1 MKQLL
6 ITIAAVVLVGC
17 GPSMSIHE
25 AASNGNIEVVKQ
37 HLDAGVDVNAYDD
50 EGITPLSYAAIK
62 GHKNIVELLIGNGA
76 DVNAVSSRGLPPIM
90 FAKNQPEIKRLL
102 IKNGAKRINGKA
114 DYDLRMAAFYGRL
127 EQAKQA
133 IDNGANVDS
142 KNELSGETPLHRA
155 ARGKYYE
162 IVKLLI
168 SNDADVNAMSP
179 NGSTPLHY
187 AVNSASKELGQ
198 IANEI
203 SKQSTNNNIS
213 GKQIVE
219 LLIAGGADLRIKN
232 NNGMTALDL
241 ADGQIE
247 DLLRKH
253 SGIPLSIHG
262 AARSGNIEA
271 VKQQLIDGEDVNVK
285 DKNDRTALHW
295 AKTKNIAKLLISKGA
310 DVNFKCVDGDTPL
323 RLAALYGHTEVAE
336 LLVAKGANVNIKDDS
351 GSSLLHFGAKN
362 NRPRLVELLLKAGAD
377 VYAKDTY
384 GRTPVHNA
392 AASANK
398 EILKLFIT
406 KDVDLN
412 VKDEGSRTALDYAI
426 INNKTNTAALLRKY
440 NAKHGTIHSAA
451 FVGEVEAVKE
461 FLTAGIDVNA
471 KDDVNIQTPLHRAAG
486 QGHNEIVELLI
497 AKGAD
502 VNATN
507 KYGSTPLHRAA
518 GQGRKGIS
526 ELLIVEGADMNSKDE
541 REYTPLHYAAS
552 EGHKVIAELL
562 IANGADINPKNDN
575 DKTPLDRAMLNHI
588 NADLVRKRT
597 ETATLLRKHGGMTSK
612 ELSSTPQKGNKPNK
626 IAIEEAVLVGN
637 VEALK
642 EYLINDSEVNF
653 SDKDGWTLLHFAA
666 YGGHNEIIEL
676 LIEKGANLNE
686 ESIKGKTPI
695 DLAKGNIKKDTAEL
709 LRKHG
714 AKTGAELKAEGK

>member
-1 MKQLL
+1 MKHIL
-6 ITIAAVVLVGC
+6 ITTIAAVVLVGC
-17 GPSMSIHE
+17 GESQRTSSQNTERNAGSI
-25 AASNGNIEVVKQ
+25 KQ
-37 HLDAGVDVNAYDD
+37 TKS
-50 EGITPLSYAAIK
+50 I
-62 GHKNIVELLIGNGA
+62 
-76 DVNAVSSRGLPPIM
+76 
-90 FAKNQPEIKRLL
+90 NQQ
-102 IKNGAKRINGKA
+102 A

-133 IDNGANVDS
+133 LDNGANVDS

-168 SNDADVNAMSP
+168 SNGADVNAMSP
-179 NGSTPLHY
+179 NGSTPIHY

-198 IANEI
+198 LANEI
-203 SKQSTNNNIS
+203 GEQSTNKNTS

-323 RLAALYGHTEVAE
+323 RFAALYGHTEVAE
-336 LLVAKGANVNIKDDS
+336 LLIAKGANVKAKYNS
-351 GSSLLHFGAKN
+351 GSTLVHFGAKTD
-362 NRPRLVELLLKAGAD
+362 RPRLVGLLIEAGAD
-377 VYAKDTY
+377 VNATDTY
-384 GRTPVHNA
+384 GSTPLHNA
-392 AASANK
+392 AEKAHK
-398 EILKLFIT
+398 GIIELLIG
-406 KDVDLN
+406 KDADLN
-412 VKDEGSRTALDYAI
+412 VKDEWGLTALDYAI
-426 INNKTNTAALLRKY
+426 NNKRTNTAVLLRKHG
-440 NAKHGTIHSAA
+440 AKHGTIHSAA
-451 FVGEVEAVKE
+451 LGGEVEAVKE
-461 FLTAGIDVNA
+461 FLTAGTDVNA
-471 KDDVNIQTPLHRAAG
+471 KDNDGSTPLHWAIPRGHKEIAELLIAEGADVNAKNGHGSTSLHNATELG
-486 QGHNEIVELLI
+486 QREIAELLI

-502 VNATN
+502 VNA
-507 KYGSTPLHRAA
+507 KSQRGSTPLHNAA
-518 GQGRKGIS
+518 LS
-526 ELLIVEGADMNSKDE
+526 
-541 REYTPLHYAAS
+541 
-552 EGHKVIAELL
+552 GHKKTAELL
-562 IANGADINPKNDN
+562 IANGADMNPKNDD

-597 ETATLLRKHGGMTSK
+597 ETAALLRKHGGKTSK

-626 IAIEEAVLVGN
+626 IAIQESTTPKKGDKPNKIAIQEAVLIGN
-637 VEALK
+637 IEALK

-676 LIEKGANLNE
+676 LIEKGVRLNA

-695 DLAKGNIKKDTAEL
+695 DLAKNTIKKATVDL

-714 AKTGAELKAEGK
+714 GKTREELKAEGK